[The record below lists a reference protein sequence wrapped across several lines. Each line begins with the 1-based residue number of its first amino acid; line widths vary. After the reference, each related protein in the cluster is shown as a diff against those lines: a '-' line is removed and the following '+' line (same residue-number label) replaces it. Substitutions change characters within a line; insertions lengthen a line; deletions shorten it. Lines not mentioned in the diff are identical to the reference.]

1 MAVLGKIRSRGA
13 LLVGIIGLGL
23 FAFIAE
29 EAVRSCEST
38 KNNERQQVAQV
49 LGEKI
54 SYQEFQEMV
63 DEYLDAIKM
72 TQGRDNLSEDEL
84 NQVRDMVWQQYVQ
97 NAVLAREA
105 KELGLRVTDDEIR
118 DILNQGTNQMLMQTP
133 FVNQQTGRF
142 DANSLKQF
150 VAEYKKAQ
158 QTNPQQAEQMRPIYN
173 YWNFVEKNLRQQLLS
188 QKYQTLLA
196 ATFLSNSVEAKQ
208 TFAEENEEATIQLA
222 ALPYSSVED
231 KDIQISDD
239 DLKAKYKE
247 MKAAFKQYEET
258 RDIKY
263 VSVKVQASA
272 TDRAA
277 IGKQTQEFVQQLAT
291 AEDPSEII
299 RKSGSIVPYLGVP
312 VMNTAF
318 PNDVVEILDSVSVGT
333 TTQLKENKQ
342 DGTLTAVRFMSKQE
356 LPDSVEFQ
364 VIQVGGETL
373 DAAHTRADSIVN
385 ALTSDATQW
394 DALAKKYNQTGAKQW
409 LTTKDYQNANSLDV
423 DTKAYINALNT
434 MQVGEMKNLA
444 TNSGNIIIKVTDRKS
459 FQTKYLAAV
468 IKTPINFSK
477 ETYSQAYNK
486 FSQYVSENQ
495 DLEGLEKNAK
505 KYGYQVLENQD
516 VRASQHNI
524 AGIHGTHDALKW
536 VYEAEENSVS
546 PLYECGENDNLLV
559 IALTKIHKKGYRD
572 LDDEQVKEMVKAEV
586 LADKKAEK
594 LIAKM
599 AGVKNIAGA
608 KAKGAQVVDVNQV
621 TFASPVFVV
630 ATGATEPALS
640 GAVAAT
646 KQGQFSKA
654 PVKGNAGVYLFQ
666 VTKKQQRQGQKY
678 DAKAIMQRIAQRNM
692 QAAGN
697 FMQELILNSDIADN
711 RVMFF

>member
-63 DEYLDAIKM
+63 DEYQDAIKM

-97 NAVLAREA
+97 NAVIAREA
-105 KELGLRVTDDEIR
+105 NELGLKVTDDEIR

-196 ATFLSNSVEAKQ
+196 ATFVSNNVEAKQ

-222 ALPYSSVED
+222 ALPYSSVAD
-231 KDIQISDD
+231 KDIHISDD

-272 TDRAA
+272 ADRAA
-277 IGKQTQEFVQQLAT
+277 ISKQTQEYVQQLAT
-291 AEDPSEII
+291 AEDPSEIV
-299 RKSGSIVPYLGVP
+299 RKSGSVVAYLGVP

-318 PNDVVEILDSVSVGT
+318 PNDVVEILDSVPVGT

-373 DAAHTRADSIVN
+373 VAAHTRADSIVK
-385 ALTSDATQW
+385 ALTADATQW

-434 MQVGEMKNLA
+434 MQAGEMKNLA

-495 DLEGLEKNAK
+495 TIESLEKNAK
-505 KYGYQVLENQD
+505 KFGYQVLENQD
-516 VRASQHNI
+516 VRSSQHNI
-524 AGIHGTHDALKW
+524 AGIHGTHEALKW
-536 VYEAEENSVS
+536 VYESEENMVS

-594 LIAKM
+594 LIAKV

-630 ATGATEPALS
+630 ATGASEPALS

-646 KQGQFSKA
+646 KKGQFSKA
-654 PVKGNAGVYLFQ
+654 PVKGNAAVYLFQ

-697 FMQELILNSDIADN
+697 FMQELIINSDIKDN